1 MSNQGIRHRRWL
13 LMLTAIGLG
22 WVVATTVTVLGM
34 FMTACRRRVK
44 PETDDDVGLC
54 HSSSLHEGYAMVGFG
69 SLMNVALLVTM
80 LVLLMKDR
88 RKNRVKPDP
97 PPDYE
102 SLIKDE
108 TPPPSY
114 FELSLG
120 DSDPP
125 QDIVAVASPSAF
137 SFSSPSSSYSSSS
150 SSWPTPADTSGST
163 PPTTTSV
170 SPPTP
175 TPTTVPTGAP
185 CTKSPSSEASLT
197 ASLEVYSNDL
207 TIFL

>member
-13 LMLTAIGLG
+13 LMLTVIGLG
-22 WVVATTVTVLGM
+22 WVVATSVTVLGM
-34 FMTACRRRVK
+34 FMTACRRRGK
-44 PETDDDVGLC
+44 AETSNIGLC
-54 HSSSLHEGYAMVGFG
+54 QSSSLHEGYAMVGFG

-102 SLIKDE
+102 SLIKEE

-120 DSDPP
+120 DSDLP
-125 QDIVAVASPSAF
+125 QDVVAVASPSAF
-137 SFSSPSSSYSSSS
+137 SFSSTSSSS
-150 SSWPTPADTSGST
+150 SSSSSSSPTPTDTSGST
-163 PPTTTSV
+163 PPTTTPV
-170 SPPTP
+170 SPLKTAS
-175 TPTTVPTGAP
+175 VGVS
-185 CTKSPSSEASLT
+185 CTNSPSSKASLT
-197 ASLEVYSNDL
+197 ESLEETEDVLSNDL
-207 TIFL
+207 TLLL

>member
-22 WVVATTVTVLGM
+22 WIVATSVTVLGM

-44 PETDDDVGLC
+44 PETDDGGLC

-88 RKNRVKPDP
+88 RKNRIKPDP

-120 DSDPP
+120 DPDSAR
-125 QDIVAVASPSAF
+125 DIVAVASPSSSF
-137 SFSSPSSSYSSSS
+137 PFSSPSSSSSSS
-150 SSWPTPADTSGST
+150 SSSPTPIDTSGST
-163 PPTTTSV
+163 PPTLTPV

-175 TPTTVPTGAP
+175 TPTTVSTGVS
-185 CTKSPSSEASLT
+185 CTQSPSTQASL
-197 ASLEVYSNDL
+197 ALEENEVHSNDL
-207 TIFL
+207 TLLL